1 MTKTDLEKKLAI
13 LDNTEAKSLKDAI
26 AQITE
31 YRAIISAIEY
41 QSSNRSTQV
50 LNLLKQK
57 PLTIADIATQ
67 LNTTNKNVSS
77 VLSALRKTGYR
88 FSTDADNKKIL
99 EQPKQTTKQT
109 TKQTIQA
116 T

>member
-1 MTKTDLEKKLAI
+1 MTKSDLETKLTQ

-26 AQITE
+26 VQIAE

-57 PLTIADIATQ
+57 PLTVTEIAIQ
-67 LNTTNKNVSS
+67 LSTTNKNISS
-77 VLSALRKTGYR
+77 VLSALRKVGYR

-99 EQPKQTTKQT
+99 EQPKQ
-109 TKQTIQA
+109 
-116 T
+116 

>member
-1 MTKTDLEKKLAI
+1 MTKTDLENKLTI
-13 LDNTEAKSLKDAI
+13 LDQTEAKSLKEAI
-26 AQITE
+26 AQIAE

-57 PLTIADIATQ
+57 PLTVSDIAQQ
-67 LNTTNKNVSS
+67 LNTTNKNISS
-77 VLSALRKTGYR
+77 VLSALRKAGHR

-99 EQPKQTTKQT
+99 EPPVTTDKPVT
-109 TKQTIQA
+109 TNK
-116 T
+116 